1 MRWNMEQNITRKVN
15 GGVGQ
20 SVVGSATN
28 KSFVLFP
35 GGRSSS
41 DWIHGN
47 ILFSLE
53 LKITFV
59 KTYWKVLQRN
69 NISEKP
75 ELQMSQIR
83 QIYLC
88 KKHEVLGKNVGE
100 HTILL
105 NEEVLGKF

>member
-1 MRWNMEQNITRKVN
+1 MAQNFILKVN

-35 GGRSSS
+35 GGRSAS

-53 LKITFV
+53 TKITFV
-59 KTYWKVLQRN
+59 KPYWKVLQRN
-69 NISEKP
+69 IISEKP
-75 ELQMSQIR
+75 ELQMSQIW
-83 QIYLC
+83 QLFLIIDL
-88 KKHEVLGKNVGE
+88 KFWLKDVGE
-100 HTILL
+100 HPILL

>member
-1 MRWNMEQNITRKVN
+1 MRWNMEQDFIAKVS

-35 GGRSSS
+35 WGRSSS

-53 LKITFV
+53 IKNTFV
-59 KTYWKVLQRN
+59 KTYWKFLQRSI
-69 NISEKP
+69 ISEKP
-75 ELQMSQIR
+75 ELQDMAD
-83 QIYLC
+83 
-88 KKHEVLGKNVGE
+88 
-100 HTILL
+100 IL
-105 NEEVLGKF
+105 V